1 MKEFDFM
8 NTDPVSDLFEMAEH
22 FSPEEAAAVIS
33 VIKEIREEKEKEKM
47 EDFKKWFDAA
57 FLPILKDF
65 ASEGALK
72 LNIHQDHQGDI
83 TVILISHSGIDVTV
97 NQKRMHMVISAADHL
112 SVDKCRSSDDLE
124 FTLIF
129 GLPENEKQGKRYL
142 ICWNINEMGKYQEDD
157 QT

>member
-65 ASEGALK
+65 ASRSYQLVSTEP
-72 LNIHQDHQGDI
+72 
-83 TVILISHSGIDVTV
+83 SG
-97 NQKRMHMVISAADHL
+97 
-112 SVDKCRSSDDLE
+112 
-124 FTLIF
+124 
-129 GLPENEKQGKRYL
+129 RYYSYF
-142 ICWNINEMGKYQEDD
+142 N
-157 QT
+157 